1 MEIIKPIFIFGIA
14 RGGTTILSK
23 MFTRHKDTGY
33 FEHYIGKYF
42 DSRWKFRFIPLLHK
56 YRKIRYGIDRPIPAN
71 GGFFY
76 QLRLKYVD
84 ETKVTDETREY
95 YYNPIKTALKLFNAK
110 RFVNK
115 GVSHV
120 LKIRWLN
127 ELFPDAYY
135 IIIWRDPKAVVS
147 SSIRNVWQKR
157 KKRKYEEIKEKF
169 GKDLSDIELCI
180 ERYQFHKNHLL
191 QDLPLINDRC
201 IEVNYEDLVRDTRRE
216 LKRLY
221 DFTELHW
228 YDEIKKDIPEHLEL
242 HNNEKWKTL
251 PDHEQKLLIKTF
263 PS

>member
-1 MEIIKPIFIFGIA
+1 MNSRIYKPIFITGMG
-14 RGGTTILSK
+14 RSGTTVLYEL
-23 MFTRHKDTGY
+23 FTRHKDTAY
-33 FEHYIGKYF
+33 LEHYSNKF
-42 DSRWKFRFIPLLHK
+42 FNSPNKFRFIPLLHK
-56 YRKIRYGIDRPIPAN
+56 YRKIRYGIDRPKPTQ
-71 GGFFY
+71 GLVY
-76 QLRLKYVD
+76 ERLFKRFEYID
-84 ETKVTDETREY
+84 ETDISQET
-95 YYNPIKTALKLFNAK
+95 KKFLFNAIETELK
-110 RFVNK
+110 IFKTNRFVNK
-115 GVSHV
+115 SGNHC
-120 LKIRWLN
+120 LRIRWLN

-147 SSIRNVWQKR
+147 SSKRRNWPHWSL
-157 KKRKYEEIKEKF
+157 IKEKF

-180 ERYQFHKNHLL
+180 KHYQFYKNHLL
-191 QDLPLINDRC
+191 QDLPLINARC